1 MNDSPIDLAVFAEL
15 KDATGDEFAAELVQT
30 FLEEAVPMLA
40 ELKQAVADADADGY
54 RRAAHSIK
62 SNANT
67 FGATALAELAKKIE
81 LGPLPDAADLSDPE
95 ALDAEFERA
104 AAVLRGLIDG

>member
-1 MNDSPIDLAVFAEL
+1 MTDSLIDQAVIAEL
-15 KDATGDEFAAELVQT
+15 IETTGEEFAAELVMT
-30 FLEEAVPMLA
+30 FLEEAPQIIDA
-40 ELKQAVADADADGY
+40 LKTAAKQGDADGY

-67 FGATALAELAKKIE
+67 FGASALAELAKKIE
-81 LGPLPDAADLSDPE
+81 LGPLPDTTDLSDPE

-104 AAVLRGLIDG
+104 AAAVRGLIDG